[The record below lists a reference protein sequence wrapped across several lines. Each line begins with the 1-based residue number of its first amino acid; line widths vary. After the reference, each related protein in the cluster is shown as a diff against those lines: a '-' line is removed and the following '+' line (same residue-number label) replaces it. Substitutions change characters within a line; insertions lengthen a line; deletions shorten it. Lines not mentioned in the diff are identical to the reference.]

1 MKYLYKREDD
11 GSLFSWNSKSNH
23 LTDSSGKRISL
34 GNKISWGPQQME
46 QTFKPGRSPTTLKII
61 LGHACNYDC
70 SYCLQKDLG
79 NPKERNK
86 NENLPSFF
94 KSVEKNLDL
103 SNLGQI
109 QLWGGEPLLY
119 WKDCVEIIDRYDRE
133 GLKVLLVTNGSI
145 LRDKHI
151 EYINKLKCTV
161 NIVISHDGPG
171 HKELRGVDPLE
182 KKRTIDTLKLADKL
196 GVQYNFSSVITSSN
210 YDTRKIEDWF
220 YNKMIE
226 HGLDCRGLAMA
237 VGTSY
242 DMELGGA
249 EGGMPEY
256 VIQGDQLE
264 VFDKSFRES
273 LERQYQYM
281 ISKGFDENQIPISA
295 KDESKRDLMSVGY
308 FDFLDAESV
317 IDMAFRIAS
326 SMPVT
331 KTSNCG
337 ANRSDVLTVDLNNTI
352 KPCAHTDG
360 RFDSGTIDNIDNVK
374 LRKIVERTPCHECR
388 VFSLCKGGCPLDIH
402 TEHFKLNCDIQKV
415 WYGAILDYALK
426 FLLKTNVVRM
436 DSGLDLQNI

>member
-119 WKDCVEIIDRYDRE
+119 WKDCVEIINRYDKE

-196 GVQYNFSSVITSSN
+196 GVHYNFSSVIT
-210 YDTRKIEDWF
+210 
-220 YNKMIE
+220 
-226 HGLDCRGLAMA
+226 
-237 VGTSY
+237 
-242 DMELGGA
+242 
-249 EGGMPEY
+249 
-256 VIQGDQLE
+256 
-264 VFDKSFRES
+264 
-273 LERQYQYM
+273 
-281 ISKGFDENQIPISA
+281 
-295 KDESKRDLMSVGY
+295 
-308 FDFLDAESV
+308 
-317 IDMAFRIAS
+317 
-326 SMPVT
+326 
-331 KTSNCG
+331 
-337 ANRSDVLTVDLNNTI
+337 
-352 KPCAHTDG
+352 
-360 RFDSGTIDNIDNVK
+360 
-374 LRKIVERTPCHECR
+374 
-388 VFSLCKGGCPLDIH
+388 
-402 TEHFKLNCDIQKV
+402 
-415 WYGAILDYALK
+415 
-426 FLLKTNVVRM
+426 
-436 DSGLDLQNI
+436 